1 MKFVSALALFLA
13 VGWAA
18 ATVDVCSES
27 GLDNSTSG
35 YCTCKSATI
44 NKQPVAQ
51 ISCSID
57 KTSSIFDGTV
67 TAVLY
72 PCTDPAKFV
81 VDVSALGTD
90 YGNYT
95 VTMGQEERIEIPGLT
110 FTETIGTLTVTV
122 QGYLVMSMD
131 GNTKDFTTKIDLDF
145 CTTIWGV
152 QLCGDQINPSL
163 PYNLITGEMTTT
175 GICAS

>member
-44 NKQPVAQ
+44 DKQPVAQ

-72 PCTDPAKFV
+72 PCTDPHPHRDGA
-81 VDVSALGTD
+81 
-90 YGNYT
+90 
-95 VTMGQEERIEIPGLT
+95 GLPRHVHGRQH
-110 FTETIGTLTVTV
+110 EGLHH
-122 QGYLVMSMD
+122 QD
-131 GNTKDFTTKIDLDF
+131 R
-145 CTTIWGV
+145 
-152 QLCGDQINPSL
+152 P
-163 PYNLITGEMTTT
+163 
-175 GICAS
+175 